1 MKESFFNE
9 LISKTKELSGLDVI
23 YLIDDSFQVTN
34 VHKVNDT
41 SDYLNNIINLI
52 KKQDSLEEVSKP
64 LFSDNFHTYTLLNES
79 GLILITRLSS
89 DENCYL
95 VVIAGENNPVDLINL
110 FKICKEARQKY
121 MSSTQLS
128 S

>member
-9 LISKTKELSGLDVI
+9 LISKTKGLSGLDLI

-34 VHKVNDT
+34 IHKINDT
-41 SDYLNNIINLI
+41 SDYLNNITNLI
-52 KKQDSLEEVSKP
+52 KKQNSLEGVSKS
-64 LFSDNFHTYTLLNES
+64 LFSDDFHTYTLLNES
-79 GLILITRLSS
+79 GLILVSKLSS

-95 VVIAGENNPVDLINL
+95 VIIAGENNPVDLINL

-121 MSSTQLS
+121 MSTTQLS